1 MGNPRYFGEEALAVH
16 QLTLARDT
24 DKTALSIGIEMKDR
38 RLSEKEANRKM
49 KDFYR
54 LCGILAA
61 TQFDDPV
68 QAYDQGRLPVV
79 LMREFDVFFDKWGT
93 AEDVELCRGTAKN

>member
-1 MGNPRYFGEEALAVH
+1 
-16 QLTLARDT
+16 
-24 DKTALSIGIEMKDR
+24 
-38 RLSEKEANRKM
+38 
-49 KDFYR
+49 
-54 LCGILAA
+54 
-61 TQFDDPV
+61 V